1 MKASIGDVALKAGV
15 SNATVSRTFAH
26 PEQVSEAT
34 RIKVQA
40 AADALNFSISRSA
53 RILKSGRTY
62 RVALLIGSHA
72 IEWFTAEIIAGLND
86 VLRDAGYD
94 LVIYPIE
101 GAEAR
106 DAFFEELPVRNN
118 ADAVFV
124 SSFGISPDEVKHL
137 GTAKIPIVGV
147 NTTSEGFDATVG
159 IDDKEGIK
167 LIVRHLAKLGHRN
180 LLYLYESFSSTLGF
194 SSYNRITGFSR
205 SLRHHRWHEC
215 AHTGR
220 AEERQHHRC
229 RDLRNDGAGQS
240 AHCPMLPPGF
250 AGYPAV
256 LPSSTKRAIHPIGY
270 FRDRF
275 R

>member
-94 LVIYPIE
+94 LVITPSKGPRHAMHSSKSCPSATTQMPCSYP
-101 GAEAR
+101 
-106 DAFFEELPVRNN
+106 L
-118 ADAVFV
+118 
-124 SSFGISPDEVKHL
+124 
-137 GTAKIPIVGV
+137 
-147 NTTSEGFDATVG
+147 
-159 IDDKEGIK
+159 
-167 LIVRHLAKLGHRN
+167 
-180 LLYLYESFSSTLGF
+180 
-194 SSYNRITGFSR
+194 
-205 SLRHHRWHEC
+205 
-215 AHTGR
+215 
-220 AEERQHHRC
+220 
-229 RDLRNDGAGQS
+229 S
-240 AHCPMLPPGF
+240 AS
-250 AGYPAV
+250 AQ
-256 LPSSTKRAIHPIGY
+256 TK
-270 FRDRF
+270 
-275 R
+275 